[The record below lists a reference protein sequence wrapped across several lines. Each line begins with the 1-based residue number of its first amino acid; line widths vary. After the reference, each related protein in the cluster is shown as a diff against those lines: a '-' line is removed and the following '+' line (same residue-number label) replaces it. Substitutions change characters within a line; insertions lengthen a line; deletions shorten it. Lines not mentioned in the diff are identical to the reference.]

1 MSSHWL
7 LVGVVKLV
15 SNTFLWS
22 GKSLISINS
31 DLIDLPI
38 DKLRN
43 LLSTRKRK
51 KYTSI
56 GTDINVKDGDWLL
69 WLIANGKYIPF
80 EKGDFRVQSV
90 SRYKHSICHNTW
102 QY

>member
-69 WLIANGKYIPF
+69 
-80 EKGDFRVQSV
+80 
-90 SRYKHSICHNTW
+90 
-102 QY
+102 